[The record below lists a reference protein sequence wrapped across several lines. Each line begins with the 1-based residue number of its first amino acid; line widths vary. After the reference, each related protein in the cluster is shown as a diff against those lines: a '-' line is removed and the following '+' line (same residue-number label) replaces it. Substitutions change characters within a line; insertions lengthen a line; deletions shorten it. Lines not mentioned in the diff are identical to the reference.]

1 MKKFYIVLINTVA
14 FLTGFSQTGS
24 ITGKTI
30 SAQNEELTGASIK
43 VVGTTLGAVA
53 DFDGNFRIDNVPA
66 GEQTLEATFVGYKK
80 QTQKVT
86 VIAGGTATVNFKLQ
100 EDSKV
105 MNEVVVVGYGT
116 QVKKDLSSSVV
127 SVKSDEVEDKPVF
140 NFTSALQGKASGVQI
155 TTDNGVAGANTTV
168 RIRGTKTLSNTAEPL
183 YIVDGV
189 PIISNDISDAGGRVG
204 YNTSVLSTINPNDIE
219 SIEILKDAAATAIYG
234 ARGANGVIIVTT
246 KSGKAGRTKIDAS
259 YNGGISQVARKIE
272 LLDGPTYLELYREA
286 YNNDGGTGF
295 PQLPDNL
302 DSANVANTNW
312 IDEVTRLGYYNEAS
326 LSASGGNEKINF
338 FLGGGIRDEKT
349 FLKGNSFQRISFRN
363 NINYNSG
370 KVLECGTNTGVT
382 YTKNVY
388 VPNAWAGGLGAAQSY
403 MLPIFPVFDTAG
415 NYFRGPSNPLAQIEL
430 IKNDGKTWRVLS
442 NTYAAINFL
451 KGFTFRNEF
460 GIDLVHQHEE
470 FYKPKEITGDSA
482 IAEDRRIQYLT
493 WNYTTTLG
501 YKKTFKENKHQFEA
515 LVGFNPTRT
524 LEKFSYMSGRGFT
537 VPSQTQVQ
545 GAGQITFATAGTGR
559 EYSFTSFFTRVNY
572 KLLSRYIFQFSF
584 RADGSSRF
592 SPSKRYGY
600 FPSGSVAWVVTEE
613 KFLKENPVLT
623 FLKLRASAGTSGN
636 AEFTDDFAYFS
647 AFSSGQNYGG
657 SAGIGPSN
665 TSVPDLTWETTVK
678 TNVAVD
684 FGLWDD
690 RLSGTLEYY
699 YERTLNMLVQGSP
712 LTPSSGFNSVTRNMG
727 SLQNTGMEVQLTS
740 NNFGPLSPVK
750 WKTTFNIAFNRNKIL
765 DLGNVTSMG
774 GTNFGDNRAIEGYP
788 VGTWVLAKYAGVDPA
803 TGAPLIYDSLGNKVI
818 ADATSTVRYRFPIE
832 DASPY
837 PLFFGGISN
846 TFEWKGIELEIFL
859 TYSYGNKIYDDAG
872 KRQLGNMAFGWNQ
885 DVRVLDR
892 WQKEGDVTDIPKLSL
907 NTNYDFNTTLHLHDA
922 SFLRLRTLTLAY
934 NLPEKVVNKM
944 KIRSWRIF
952 VSGQNLAVATKYR
965 GWDPEVN
972 RERSGA
978 ITQGVTYLSPPQ
990 ARTISFG
997 INVGL

>member
-1 MKKFYIVLINTVA
+1 MQKLYFIALIVLFST
-14 FLTGFSQTGS
+14 LTKAQTGT
-24 ITGKTI
+24 ITGKII
-30 SAQNEELTGASIK
+30 SDKNEELIGASVK
-43 VVGTTLGAVA
+43 VTGTQFGAA
-53 DFDGNFRIDNVPA
+53 TDIDGNFKIENVPA
-66 GEQTLEATFVGYKK
+66 GDQTLEATYIGYQKL
-80 QTQKVT
+80 TQKVT
-86 VIAGGTATVNFKLQ
+86 VSAGGTTTINLKLK
-100 EDSKV
+100 EDSKTL
-105 MNEVVVVGYGT
+105 NDVVVVGYGT

-127 SVKSDEVEDKPVF
+127 SIKSDEVEDKPVY

-155 TTDNGVAGANTTV
+155 TTDNGAAGAATTV

-183 YIVDGV
+183 YVVDGV

-246 KSGKAGRTKIDAS
+246 KSGKAGRTKIDVS
-259 YNGGISQVARKIE
+259 YNGGFSQVARKIK
-272 LLDGPTYLELYREA
+272 LLDGPTYLQLYKEA
-286 YNNDGGTGF
+286 AANDGNNSPT
-295 PQLPDNL
+295 LPENL
-302 DSANVANTNW
+302 DESQVANTNW
-312 IDEVTRLGYYNEAS
+312 IDKVLRTGYYNEAS
-326 LSASGGNEKINF
+326 LSASGGNDKLNF
-338 FLGGGIRDEKT
+338 FIGGGLRDEKT
-349 FLKGNSFQRISFRN
+349 FLKGNAFQRISFRTN
-363 NINYNSG
+363 VNYNSG
-370 KVLECGTNTGVT
+370 KVFECGTNVGVT
-382 YTKNVY
+382 YTSNKY

-403 MLPIFPVFDTAG
+403 MLPIFPVYDTAG
-415 NYFRGPSNPLAQIEL
+415 NYIKGAGNPLAQIEL
-430 IKNDGKTWRVLS
+430 IKNDGKTWRLLN

-501 YKKTFKENKHQFEA
+501 YKKSFKQDKHQFEA

-524 LEKFSYMSGRGFT
+524 LEKFAYMSGRGFT

-559 EYSFTSFFTRVNY
+559 EYSFLSYFTRINY
-572 KLLSRYIFQFSF
+572 KLLSRYLFQFSF

-592 SPSKRYGY
+592 SPSKRFGY
-600 FPSGSVAWVVTEE
+600 FPSGSVAWIISEE
-613 KFLKENPVLT
+613 KFLQENPVLT
-623 FLKLRASAGTSGN
+623 FLKLRASVGTSGN

-657 SAGIGPSN
+657 SPGIGPSN
-665 TSVPDLTWETTVK
+665 TSVPDLTWETSLK

-690 RLSGTLEYY
+690 RLSGTIEYY
-699 YERTLNMLVQGSP
+699 YEKTSNMLVQGSP
-712 LTPSSGFNSVTRNMG
+712 LTPSSGFSSVTRNIG
-727 SLQNTGMEVQLTS
+727 SLQNTGMELQLTS
-740 NNFGPLSPVK
+740 NNFGPQSPVK

-774 GTNFGDNRAIEGYP
+774 GTNFGDNRAIVGYP

-803 TGAPLIYDSLGNKVI
+803 TGAPLIYDSLGNKII
-818 ADATSTVRYRFPIE
+818 ADATSTVKYRFPV
-832 DASPY
+832 ANPY

-859 TYSYGNKIYDDAG
+859 TYSYGNKIYDDGG

-892 WQKEGDVTDIPKLSL
+892 WQKEGDITDIPKLSL

-922 SFLRLRTLTLAY
+922 SFLRLRTLTIAY
-934 NLPEKVVNKM
+934 NLPEKALNKM
-944 KIRSWRIF
+944 KMRSWRIF
-952 VSGQNLAVATKYR
+952 ISGQNLAVATKFK